1 MASLKQF
8 FSQTIPMD
16 KDTELPFLNDKSI
29 IITQVALTQPL
40 AEGTRASL
48 TAHIETLQIG
58 KQDENDEIPSKES
71 DVIIAHLQMLTL
83 FIFIPMV
90 QKWSFQV
97 ITFQLLRNYPIM
109 LNNFFKIYYFFHIN
123 KLKLIYHI
131 IKKFNINFINFQ
143 IYKLYIFDRKN
154 KNIILTL
161 ENKS

>member
-71 DVIIAHLQMLTL
+71 DVIIAHFFPGNSLIQQTSLGFTNAD
-83 FIFIPMV
+83 IVYIHSHGAEMV
-90 QKWSFQV
+90 VSG
-97 ITFQLLRNYPIM
+97 
-109 LNNFFKIYYFFHIN
+109 YYLPAFE
-123 KLKLIYHI
+123 KLSDYA
-131 IKKFNINFINFQ
+131 Q
-143 IYKLYIFDRKN
+143 
-154 KNIILTL
+154 
-161 ENKS
+161 